1 MISKDNSELSRY
13 QDGSKTLVKRK
24 YKRTFKV
31 TWGGRPYKN
40 KKKEGFLNKKK
51 DIIMID
57 GVCVLEGKAKKAV
70 KKVKKDPKS
79 ALTVDKIPEKQFSE
93 VTTITKVENSDEIV
107 QSLDESVATFTTV
120 SQSLQNDHL
129 QPSLHSGIS
138 LVTPSMK
145 ASYDCVNFFIHHSG
159 TTFTPISGM
168 GYLYRNKNPFQ
179 TVLPN
184 IAMRDPLTF
193 SMIEEFAKIA
203 KATHILRRNRIN
215 NHLVVSSSS
224 ASMENEVGY
233 TSSNKQGSS
242 VGSRSN
248 NVQDLDI
255 ESYTGISSTQSEV
268 MEPLDGK
275 MYNDAWLEE
284 NGYDEFFEE
293 KQIVKN
299 FKDVYKKFEVD
310 AFKRGAQ
317 ILLKNK
323 IPNEKSDKK
332 DILNTLTSL
341 LMLLVFYSYF
351 GKHNKNVKLIVGTCK
366 ELLCLLGK
374 MNGSASLGFDGFNEN
389 SKILITSEHNL
400 NERKDFTFDDH
411 NFFNSVKKIQSNV
424 SKNSRMEDDRE
435 IQFLS
440 NWTNYSDILTAMTII
455 PDKTKRTESKLDKFH
470 SYSNVSLNRDHYTYE
485 IEQSKRLQNMNDLRD
500 IEYFSGVDL
509 QVIKYMN
516 ELTDLLMIKDEIDEL
531 QFDSDPLMILNFENQ
546 CMRLSVNMEQY
557 LQESEAQ
564 RDTMI
569 FQKRQSIAALNG
581 GSWSDDSLTKAALQ
595 EYEQLRTVNKVFAL
609 ISILQVHR
617 RLLNRLTDD
626 NHVKRILSDIIE
638 LLEHKVPYASAAA
651 QCLFGSIFI
660 VGCELGNI
668 FINES
673 DFDEQS
679 VTLRKG
685 KGVVLSHLDYLVGR
699 GLVAAERAK
708 DVINHVWLT
717 NSLNST
723 YKNWWVILKENDIN
737 IHLSL

>member
-1 MISKDNSELSRY
+1 MINKEKKVLSSNQGDSKALA
-13 QDGSKTLVKRK
+13 KRK

-40 KKKEGFLNKKK
+40 KKKEGFLNTKK
-51 DIIMID
+51 DIIIVD
-57 GVCVLEGKAKKAV
+57 GVCVLEGKTKKPMKTF
-70 KKVKKDPKS
+70 KKSSKS
-79 ALTVDKIPEKQFSE
+79 ILTDETLPLPVSIEVETHIKGDK
-93 VTTITKVENSDEIV
+93 SDEVV
-107 QSLDESVATFTTV
+107 QSLDESVTTFTTV
-120 SQSLQNDHL
+120 PQPLQNDDIE
-129 QPSLHSGIS
+129 QSLHNGIS
-138 LVTPSMK
+138 LIAPSMK

-193 SMIEEFAKIA
+193 SMIEEFAKVA
-203 KATHILRRNRIN
+203 KATHILRKNRIN
-215 NHLVVSSSS
+215 NHIVVSSSS
-224 ASMENEVGY
+224 ASNENEAGY
-233 TSSNKQGSS
+233 NTHKHGSS

-248 NVQDLDI
+248 NIQDLDI
-255 ESYTGISSTQSEV
+255 ESYTGISSTHDDT
-268 MEPLDGK
+268 MEPLEGK
-275 MYNDAWLEE
+275 MYDDAWLEE

-299 FKDVYKKFEVD
+299 FKNVYKKFEID

-317 ILLKNK
+317 ILLKSK
-323 IPNEKSDKK
+323 ISNEKNDKK

-366 ELLCLLGK
+366 ELLYLLGK
-374 MNGSASLGFDGFNEN
+374 MNRSRGQIGNDEINMG

-400 NERKDFTFDDH
+400 NNRNKAFTFDDH
-411 NFFNSVKKIQSNV
+411 NFFNPVKKIDDNV
-424 SKNSRMEDDRE
+424 KNTQMDDERE

-455 PDKTKRTESKLDKFH
+455 PEKTTITQMELDKFYN
-470 SYSNVSLNRDHYTYE
+470 YSNSNLNRDHYTYE
-485 IEQSKRLQNMNDLRD
+485 IEESKRLKNMNELKD

-509 QVIKYMN
+509 QNIKYMN
-516 ELTDLLMIKDEIDEL
+516 ELTDLLLIKDEIDEL
-531 QFDSDPLMILNFENQ
+531 ESDLDPLMILNFENQ
-546 CMRLSVNMEQY
+546 CMRLSVNMEKY
-557 LQESEAQ
+557 LKESEAQ

-569 FQKRQSIAALNG
+569 LQKTHNIAALNV
-581 GSWSDDSLTKAALQ
+581 GSWFDDSLTKAALQ

-626 NHVKRILSDIIE
+626 NHVKHILSAIIE

-668 FINES
+668 FIDES
-673 DFDEQS
+673 KNDELNI
-679 VTLRKG
+679 TLRKG

>member
-1 MISKDNSELSRY
+1 MISKDSSEVTSYRN
-13 QDGSKTLVKRK
+13 DSKTPAKRK

-40 KKKEGFLNKKK
+40 KKKEGFLNQRK
-51 DIIMID
+51 DIIMVD
-57 GVCVLEGKAKKAV
+57 GVCVLEGKAKRPTKRV
-70 KKVKKDPKS
+70 KKQPNSVLLDN
-79 ALTVDKIPEKQFSE
+79 E
-93 VTTITKVENSDEIV
+93 VTELPSTEVNLTAQVKNSEEIV
-107 QSLDESVATFTTV
+107 QSLDESVTSFTTV
-120 SQSLQNDHL
+120 SQPLQNEHL
-129 QPSLHSGIS
+129 QPGLHTGIS
-138 LVTPSMK
+138 LIAPSMK

-168 GYLYRNKNPFQ
+168 GFLYRNKNPFQ

-184 IAMRDPLTF
+184 IAMRDQLTF

-215 NHLVVSSSS
+215 SHLDVLDGSSR
-224 ASMENEVGY
+224 MENEAGY
-233 TSSNKQGSS
+233 TSSNIHGRC

-255 ESYTGISSTQSEV
+255 ESYTGISSTQSEQ
-268 MEPLDGK
+268 MEPLEGK
-275 MYNDAWLEE
+275 VFNDAWLEE

-293 KQIVKN
+293 KQIVMN
-299 FKDVYKKFEVD
+299 FKDVYKKFEID
-310 AFKRGAQ
+310 AFKKGAR
-317 ILLKNK
+317 ILLKSK
-323 IPNEKSDKK
+323 ISNENNDRK

-351 GKHNKNVKLIVGTCK
+351 GKHNKNVNLIVGTCK
-366 ELLCLLGK
+366 ELLYLLGK
-374 MNGSASLGFDGFNEN
+374 MNRSVQLNSGEFIDN
-389 SKILITSEHNL
+389 SKILITSEHSINDR
-400 NERKDFTFDDH
+400 ESVTFDDH
-411 NFFNSVKKIQSNV
+411 NFFNSVKKNDDNI
-424 SKNSRMEDDRE
+424 SKNSKLDDERE
-435 IQFLS
+435 VQFLS
-440 NWTNYSDILTAMTII
+440 NWTNYSDILTAMTFI
-455 PDKTKRTESKLDKFH
+455 PDKTNKTGGKLDMF
-470 SYSNVSLNRDHYTYE
+470 SNYSNVSLNRDHYTYD
-485 IEQSKRLQNMNDLRD
+485 IEQSKRVQNMNDLRD

-516 ELTDLLMIKDEIDEL
+516 ELTDLLLMKDEIDEL
-531 QFDSDPLMILNFENQ
+531 QFDSDPLMILNFEIQ
-546 CMRLSVNMEQY
+546 CMCLSVNMEQY

-569 FQKRQSIAALNG
+569 LQKTQNMAALNG
-581 GSWSDDSLTKAALQ
+581 GSWSDNSLTKAALQ

-609 ISILQVHR
+609 ISILQVQR
-617 RLLNRLTDD
+617 RLLNKLTDD
-626 NHVKRILSDIIE
+626 SRVKCTLSDIIE
-638 LLEHKVPYASAAA
+638 LLDHKVPYASAAA

-668 FINES
+668 FVNDC

-679 VTLRKG
+679 ITLRKG
-685 KGVVLSHLDYLVGR
+685 KGVVLSHLDSLVGR

-708 DVINHVWLT
+708 DIINHVWLT